1 MPITR
6 KKSKVSN
13 RSEVKEEAKVLCQ
26 NLWKIFGPDPQQ
38 VLSNIDDGATKQKVL
53 EETGH
58 VIAVKDVSFEV
69 YENEIFVIMGL
80 SGSGKSTLV
89 RCINRLIEP
98 TSGMVLIDGVDIAQ
112 MNNAELRQLRRHKL
126 SMVFQNFGL
135 LPHRSVLDNVVFG
148 LELRREKRKERQKK
162 AARAI
167 EMVGL
172 KGWEK
177 SRIYELSGGMQ
188 QRVGL
193 ARSLAV
199 DSEIILMDEPFS
211 ALDPLIRRQM
221 QDEFINLRSVVKKT
235 VIFITHDLIEALKLG
250 DRIAIM
256 KDGEIVQIGTPEE
269 IVSQPADDYVSEF
282 VRDVPRGKVVL
293 AESIMEKPAVLISSD
308 QNPEVVIEELK
319 AKRAAVAFVIDADGR
334 LEGIV
339 TMEQAKAAAE
349 KRLTKIEEV
358 VKKEFPSTSPDTT
371 VEQVLPLVAEGN
383 VPVAV
388 LDEKKRLLGVV
399 TRLALIHAM
408 YAGNE
413 ANDANE

>member
-1 MPITR
+1 MPRTR
-6 KKSKVSN
+6 KNSKVSK
-13 RSEVKEEAKVLCQ
+13 RSGAKEGKVLCQ
-26 NLWKIFGPDPQQ
+26 NLWKIFGPNPLQ

-58 VIAVKDVSFEV
+58 VIAVKDASFEV
-69 YENEIFVIMGL
+69 HESEIFVIMGL

-98 TSGMVLIDGVDIAQ
+98 TSGTVLIDGADVAQ
-112 MNNAELRQLRRHKL
+112 MDSAELRELRRHKL
-126 SMVFQNFGL
+126 SMVFQSFGL
-135 LPHRSVLDNVVFG
+135 LPHRSVMENVIFG
-148 LELRREKRKERQKK
+148 LELRGEGKKERREKSIH
-162 AARAI
+162 ALD
-167 EMVGL
+167 MVGL

-177 SRIYELSGGMQ
+177 SRIQELSGGMQ

-193 ARSLAV
+193 ARALAV

-250 DRIAIM
+250 ERIAIM

-293 AESIMEKPAVLISSD
+293 AESIMDKPAVLVSRD
-308 QNPEVVIEELK
+308 HNPEAVIEELK
-319 AKRAAVAFVIDADGR
+319 AKRTAVAFITDADGR
-334 LEGIV
+334 LKGIV
-339 TMEQAKAAAE
+339 TKEKAIAAAE
-349 KRLTKIEEV
+349 KGLKKIDKV
-358 VKKEFPSTSPDTT
+358 AQKEFPATSPDTT
-371 VEQVLPLVAEGN
+371 VEQILPLVAEGN
-383 VPVAV
+383 VPVVV
-388 LDEKKRLLGVV
+388 LDKKKHLLGVV
-399 TRLALIHAM
+399 TRSALIHAM
-408 YAGNE
+408 YAEDEN
-413 ANDANE
+413 NNVNK